1 MNYENYMKKTIIE
14 IHTRKGCEIL
24 PFQDFKMKYA
34 TVLMILWKIVIMTA
48 VS

>member
-1 MNYENYMKKTIIE
+1 MKKTIIE
-14 IHTRKGCEIL
+14 IHTQKGCEIL
-24 PFQDFKMKYA
+24 PFQDFNMKYA